1 MNVDEIVHAG
11 VPVLCVDTCAVL
23 DLMRDPTRET
33 ALPRIRKAG
42 LDLLKLAEQG
52 GLAILL
58 ADQVALEFAAN
69 ERAVREEASLA
80 LRKLRQQVQRIDE
93 LASVYGAE
101 GAAEMGHLD
110 DHVDRAGAVVD
121 RLIDVAI
128 GVTPSNDIPGRAMV
142 RVNEARAPAAK
153 GKESFK
159 DCVVFETYLEAGA
172 QLRAGGSQS
181 PIVFVSSNPKE
192 YFEPGSGSVLK
203 ADIAHD
209 LGASRMVFAVS
220 MEHAKNALGL

>member
-1 MNVDEIVHAG
+1 VNVGEIVYAA

-42 LDLLKLAEQG
+42 LDLVDLAEQG

-69 ERAVREEASLA
+69 EPDVREEASRA
-80 LRKLRQQVQRIDE
+80 LRKLRQQVERLDE
-93 LASVYGAE
+93 LAGVYGAK
-101 GAAEMGHLD
+101 GTAEMGHLD
-110 DHVDRAGAVVD
+110 DHVDRARAVVA
-121 RLIDVAI
+121 RLMDVAI
-128 GVTPSNDIPGRAMV
+128 CVTPSNDIPGRAMV

-172 QLRAGGSQS
+172 QLRAGGCQA

-192 YFEPGSGSVLK
+192 YFEPGGGSVLK

-209 LGASRMVFAVS
+209 LGIPGMAFAVS

>member
-1 MNVDEIVHAG
+1 MNVGDIVHAA

-23 DLMRDPTRET
+23 DLMRDPTREA

-42 LDLLKLAEQG
+42 LDLVDLAEQG

-69 ERAVREEASLA
+69 EADVREEASRA
-80 LRKLRQQVQRIDE
+80 LRKLRQQVERIDK
-93 LASVYGAE
+93 LAGVYGAQ

-110 DHVDRAGAVVD
+110 DHVERARAVVG
-121 RLIDVAI
+121 RLMDVAI
-128 GVTPSNDIPGRAMV
+128 RVTPSNDIPGKAMV

-172 QLRAGGSQS
+172 QLRAGGCQS
-181 PIVFVSSNPKE
+181 PIVFVSFNPKE
-192 YFEPGSGSVLK
+192 YFDPGSGSVLK

-209 LGASRMVFAVS
+209 LATLDMGFAVS

>member
-1 MNVDEIVHAG
+1 MNVDEIVQTA

-42 LDLLKLAEQG
+42 LDLVDFAEQR

-69 ERAVREEASLA
+69 EADVGEEARRA
-80 LRKLRQQVQRIDE
+80 LRKLRQQVARIDE
-93 LASVYGAE
+93 LAGVYGAQ
-101 GAAEMGHLD
+101 GTADMGHLD
-110 DHVDRAGAVVD
+110 DHVDRARAVVS
-121 RLIDVAI
+121 RLLDVAM

-159 DCVVFETYLEAGA
+159 DCVVFETYLEAGV
-172 QLRAGGSQS
+172 QLRAGGCQT

-203 ADIAHD
+203 ADIAQD
-209 LGASRMVFAVS
+209 LAIPGMGFAVS